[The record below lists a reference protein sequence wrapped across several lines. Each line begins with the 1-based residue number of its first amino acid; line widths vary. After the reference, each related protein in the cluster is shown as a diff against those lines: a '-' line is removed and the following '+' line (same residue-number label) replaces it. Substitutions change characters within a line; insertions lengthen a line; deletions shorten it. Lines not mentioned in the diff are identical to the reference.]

1 MPIVFWNS
9 KASGYAWLKKKFDV
23 QHFSELNPHDRNDQ
37 KKLKNIQ
44 EALFKLSF
52 TQGKHAANLFRD
64 TNNGVGRHR
73 TSDMDQGQRTIPVL
87 RKQDTASVKG
97 KKRNHKQLPNDE

>member
-9 KASGYAWLKKKFDV
+9 KASGYAWLKKTFDV

-37 KKLKNIQ
+37 KKLKNIY

-64 TNNGVGRHR
+64 TNNGMGRHR
-73 TSDMDQGQRTIPVL
+73 IGNMDKGQRVIPEL
-87 RKQDTASVKG
+87 RKQDTTRVKST
-97 KKRNHKQLPNDE
+97 KRHYKQFPDDQ